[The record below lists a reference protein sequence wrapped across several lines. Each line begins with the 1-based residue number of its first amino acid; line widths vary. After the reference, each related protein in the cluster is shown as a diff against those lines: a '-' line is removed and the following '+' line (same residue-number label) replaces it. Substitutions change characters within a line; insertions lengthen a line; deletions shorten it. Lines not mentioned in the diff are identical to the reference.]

1 VDDGEMVEA
10 VEADAAQSE
19 TAVSRDGGAAESTA
33 GDRSA
38 TETCVEQASEL
49 PEEQQTTGDDAQSAA
64 VDEGIKRTLT
74 RNDLTSFD
82 SPTLFF

>member
-1 VDDGEMVEA
+1 MVEA

-19 TAVSRDGGAAESTA
+19 TAVSCDGGAAESTA

-38 TETCVEQASEL
+38 TETGVEQASEL